1 MTTTNASSGSPF
13 PRRISLAK
21 VGVALAVAAGALLLA
36 YFGIWQ
42 WMICRVEVPPG
53 KSLMLYYKGPFPPFL
68 RSVPPSE
75 GGMLVRLDDRG
86 RPTATGILE
95 VMPGPGRYFY
105 NPWEYSTTLVP
116 DTVIPPGK
124 LGVVTSN
131 VGKPLPHG
139 AILADSPEYKGIW
152 RRVLTPGRY
161 RLNTAYAYKVEVVA
175 ATAATGKPPSGDP
188 AAEGN
193 PGAVAATMISPGYVG
208 VVTNKAPDPANNQ
221 AQGIQAEVLQPGL
234 YFLNPAEKQVDVL
247 LVGYKEYSVTVR
259 RSGPQ
264 PGSQEIAPATV
275 TTASDF
281 VVEPDPVYEPGQ
293 GIDFPAADG
302 STIHLD
308 FTAIWGI
315 MPEQAPDVV
324 RRFGTLKDVETKVV
338 APQINS
344 VCRLYGS
351 KRRAVELL
359 VGDTREEF
367 QDDVGKEL
375 EQVLKGKDLTLLFGL
390 TRHIYVPA
398 RVREPIQR
406 AKIADELR
414 LTRDQEQ
421 LTAKAQADLTE
432 AIAKVSL
439 EEKRTQSETQRLV
452 AEALA
457 TGAKSVAEIEA
468 NTTRLVAAIDA
479 QTALVSAQIERALGE
494 ADAKKVELVNEAQA
508 ERFGLYV
515 QALGG
520 PENYNRYSFAEG
532 LPKDLRLGIF
542 YAGPG
547 TFWTDLQG
555 FDRAI
560 MGKIASESQAKDPT
574 AQPKPAAPTSPTA
587 ARP

>member
-1 MTTTNASSGSPF
+1 
-13 PRRISLAK
+13 
-21 VGVALAVAAGALLLA
+21 
-36 YFGIWQ
+36 
-42 WMICRVEVPPG
+42 
-53 KSLMLYYKGPFPPFL
+53 
-68 RSVPPSE
+68 
-75 GGMLVRLDDRG
+75 
-86 RPTATGILE
+86 
-95 VMPGPGRYFY
+95 
-105 NPWEYSTTLVP
+105 
-116 DTVIPPGK
+116 
-124 LGVVTSN
+124 
-131 VGKPLPHG
+131 
-139 AILADSPEYKGIW
+139 
-152 RRVLTPGRY
+152 
-161 RLNTAYAYKVEVVA
+161 LNTGYAYKVEIVD
-175 ATAATGKPPSGDP
+175 ATAATGKPPVGD
-188 AAEGN
+188 ATAESN
-193 PGAVAATMISPGYVG
+193 AGAKAATMVPPGYVG
-208 VVTNKAPDPANNQ
+208 VVTNKAPDRAENKT
-221 AQGIQAEVLQPGL
+221 QGIQAEVLQPGI

-247 LVGYKEYSVTVR
+247 LVGFNEYSVTVQ
-259 RSGPQ
+259 RSGLPTNR
-264 PGSQEIAPATV
+264 PEVAAAV

-281 VVEPDPVYEPGQ
+281 VVEPDPEYEPGQ

-324 RRFGTLKDVETKVV
+324 RQFGTLKDVETKVV

-344 VCRLYGS
+344 VCRLFGS

-359 VGDTREEF
+359 VGDTREQF
-367 QDDVGKEL
+367 QDDVSKEL

-432 AIAKVSL
+432 AIAKVTL
-439 EEKRTQSETQRLV
+439 EETRTESETQRLV

-468 NTTRLVAAIDA
+468 NTSKTVAAIEAGTA
-479 QTALVSAQIERALGE
+479 QITAQIERTIGE

-520 PENYNRYSFAEG
+520 AENYNRYSFAEG
-532 LPKDLRLGIF
+532 LPKDMSLGII

-547 TFWTDLQG
+547 TFWTDLKG
-555 FDRAI
+555 FDRTL
-560 MGKIASESQAKDPT
+560 MGKIAAEAETKDPAT
-574 AQPKPAAPTSPTA
+574 LPKLTELPAPTAT
-587 ARP
+587 RP